1 MNAYNFMG
9 WKNFATILSAS
20 LVLLSIFSL
29 STKHL
34 NLGLDFT
41 GGIVVE
47 LAYKNPVN
55 LDQVRSTL
63 AEAGYDDAVVQF
75 FGKSTDIMVRLA
87 PQEGKQ
93 AAIAKHIVEVLS
105 VQQSDTIELKRVEFV
120 GPQVGDELRDQSGI
134 ALIVALICMMIYVL
148 VRFDFKFS
156 VGAVTALF
164 HDVLITLGIFSFWQ
178 IPFDLTVLAAVLAV
192 IGYSINDTIV
202 VFDRVRENFR
212 LMRKSEPVDVFNEAL
227 TQTLG
232 RTTITSGTTLLVVIA
247 LYVFGGELI
256 HGFSLA
262 LLIGITVGTY
272 SSIFV
277 ASSIALTMGITKE
290 HFIDNVDAEVVDD
303 RP

>member
-93 AAIAKHIVEVLS
+93 AAVAKHIVEVLN
-105 VQQSDTIELKRVEFV
+105 VQQSDAIELKRVEFV

-156 VGAVTALF
+156 VGAVAALF

-202 VFDRVRENFR
+202 VFDRIRENFR
-212 LMRKSEPVDVFNEAL
+212 LMRKSEPVEVFNEAL

-277 ASSIALTMGITKE
+277 ASSIGLSMGITKE

>member
-63 AEAGYDDAVVQF
+63 AEAGYEDAVVQF

-93 AAIAKHIVEVLS
+93 AAVAKHIVEVLN
-105 VQQSDTIELKRVEFV
+105 VQQSDAIELKRVEFV

-156 VGAVTALF
+156 VGAVAALF

-202 VFDRVRENFR
+202 VFDRIRENFR
-212 LMRKSEPVDVFNEAL
+212 LMRKSEPVEVFNEAL

-262 LLIGITVGTY
+262 LLIGIMVGTY

>member
-202 VFDRVRENFR
+202 VFDRIRENFR

>member
-202 VFDRVRENFR
+202 VFDRIRENFR

-277 ASSIALTMGITKE
+277 ASSISLTMGITKE

>member
-93 AAIAKHIVEVLS
+93 AAVAKHIVEVLN
-105 VQQSDTIELKRVEFV
+105 VQQSDAIELKRVEFV

-156 VGAVTALF
+156 VGAVAALF

-202 VFDRVRENFR
+202 VFDRIRENFR
-212 LMRKSEPVDVFNEAL
+212 LMRKSEPVEVFNEAL

>member
-277 ASSIALTMGITKE
+277 ASSISLTMGITKE